1 MTINKPYIKAISLL
15 MICTGIIIFSSC
27 SKKITL
33 TNTGISPAAKA
44 YVKIKKN
51 NNNNYAVHL
60 KVNHLAPS
68 SKLNPPKKSYVVW
81 MVTDNNGTKNIGQFQ
96 SGKGFL
102 SKALKGSIETIT
114 PFKPVDF
121 FITAEDDAAINYPG
135 NMIIL
140 KSN

>member
-1 MTINKPYIKAISLL
+1 MLFATVVL
-15 MICTGIIIFSSC
+15 SSC
-27 SKKITL
+27 AKKIVMA
-33 TNTGISPAAKA
+33 NTGIAPAAKA
-44 YVKIKKN
+44 YAKVKKGKN
-51 NNNNYAVHL
+51 NNYNIQVMAT
-60 KVNHLAPS
+60 HLAPS
-68 SKLNPPKKSYVVW
+68 KNLNPPKKTYVIW

-96 SGKGFL
+96 SGTSLL
-102 SKALKGSIETIT
+102 SKTLKGSIKTVT

>member
-1 MTINKPYIKAISLL
+1 
-15 MICTGIIIFSSC
+15 
-27 SKKITL
+27 
-33 TNTGISPAAKA
+33 
-44 YVKIKKN
+44 
-51 NNNNYAVHL
+51 
-60 KVNHLAPS
+60 
-68 SKLNPPKKSYVVW
+68 

-102 SKALKGSIETIT
+102 SKALQGSIETIT

-121 FITAEDDAAINYPG
+121 FITAEDDAAISYPG